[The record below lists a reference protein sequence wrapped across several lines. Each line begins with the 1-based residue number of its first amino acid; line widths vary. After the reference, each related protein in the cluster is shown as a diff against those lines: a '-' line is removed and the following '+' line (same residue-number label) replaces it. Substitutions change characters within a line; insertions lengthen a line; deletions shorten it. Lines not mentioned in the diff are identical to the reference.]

1 MLLKYLFY
9 FIFGGTLVSLVT
21 WLASHSKGFLAAFF
35 ANMPT
40 ITAITFVT
48 IYLESGPG
56 EVVPYARALVLMLP
70 PWLCYIFAVI
80 FLTPRLGFYA
90 SLALGIFLYFVIAL
104 GLMAV
109 MGLRG

>member
-1 MLLKYLFY
+1 MPLKYLFY

-56 EVVPYARALVLMLP
+56 DTISYARALLMMLP
-70 PWLCYIFAVI
+70 PWICYIFSVI
-80 FLTPRLGFYA
+80 FLTPRLGFAA
-90 SLALGIFLYFVIAL
+90 SLALGVFLYFAIAL
-104 GLMAV
+104 GLFAA
-109 MGLRG
+109 LRFRG